1 MKNILWRLS
10 VLAIA
15 AQLVASTA
23 RANVYATLL
32 KMDNAHDAVTAVG
45 HGNVNITFIL
55 NEPATVGTTIN
66 ISSVTNLIRT
76 LVFGPGTNGTW
87 RGTNL
92 CVWDGNDSNGV
103 AVPSAIYSFAIT
115 TAAVGYTNW
124 TQISRDTDAG
134 NYVYNPRGVAVD
146 NITNSFFYGR
156 VFVGSAQQKYSTNNN
171 PIPGNNDTILKLN
184 ADSSIP
190 GDGPSGN
197 GGYQIYDDGSQ
208 DLPQKMRMG
217 DDERLYMN
225 DLTDYGEI
233 VAFDPLL
240 STYEV
245 VLNVANY
252 VNNPFYP
259 NMVNNQG
266 GWLSL
271 DVTGTPTTNGLVW
284 LGDEDPSGA
293 GIYYWH
299 LITNGIVDPN
309 DTTGTNAVPIGNSLT
324 VAASGG
330 LMVDANSNIFV
341 GQYLTDQGDTNA
353 GCMLFTNLP
362 GNNIASA
369 LAWKATNLLGVY
381 DTTIDSRQNPKYVAC
396 ALNGAPA
403 TNGVRILNAK
413 TGSTVA
419 SLDPT
424 NQYYATAWDTAGNV
438 YGVSETAHLLRIFS
452 PPGTNQTTLTVLVHV
467 EPIIASIIYK
477 NANVII
483 TFLAAASDVA
493 SQFSLVSA
501 PVINGTFTDTL
512 APISLITNGTFTVT
526 TPANGAVQFYKIK
539 SSR

>member
-1 MKNILWRLS
+1 M
-10 VLAIA
+10 A
-15 AQLVASTA
+15 AHLLASTA
-23 RANVYATLL
+23 RANVYATNL
-32 KMDNAHDAVTAVG
+32 KLDNAHDPVTAVG

-55 NEPATVGTTIN
+55 NESATLGTTIN
-66 ISSVTNLIRT
+66 ISSATNLIRT
-76 LVFGPGTNGTW
+76 LIFGPGTNGTW

-124 TQISRDTDAG
+124 TQISRDTNAG
-134 NYVYNPRGVAVD
+134 NYAYAPRGVAVD

-156 VFVGSAQQKYSTNNN
+156 VFVGNAGTG
-171 PIPGNNDTILKLN
+171 PHPGTVPGDNDTILKLN
-184 ADSSIP
+184 ADGSIP
-190 GDGPSGN
+190 GDGQSGN
-197 GGYQIYDDGSQ
+197 GGYQIYDDGSR
-208 DLPQKMRMG
+208 DLPQKMRVG

-233 VAFDPLL
+233 VAFNTLL
-240 STYEV
+240 SAYQV
-245 VLNVANY
+245 VLNVNNY

-259 NMVNNQG
+259 NMVNDQG
-266 GWLSL
+266 GWFSL
-271 DVTGTPTTNGLVW
+271 DVTTTNGLVW
-284 LGDEDPSGA
+284 LGDEDPNGA

-309 DTTGTNAVPIGNSLT
+309 DTTGTNAVPVGGALT

-330 LMVDANSNIFV
+330 LMVDANSNIYV
-341 GQYLTDQGDTNA
+341 GQYLTDQGDPNA
-353 GCMLFTNLP
+353 GCMLLTNLP
-362 GNNIASA
+362 GTNIASA
-369 LAWKATNLLGVY
+369 LAWKASNLLGVS

-403 TNGVRILNAK
+403 TNGIMILNAK
-413 TGSTVA
+413 TGATIA
-419 SLDPT
+419 SIDPT

-438 YGVSETAHLLRIFS
+438 YGVSESAHLLRVFS

-467 EPIIASIIYK
+467 EPIISSIVYK
-477 NANVII
+477 SGNVTV
-483 TFLAAASDVA
+483 TFLAAATDVA
-493 SQFSLVSA
+493 SQFSLIGA
-501 PVINGTFTDTL
+501 PVITGPFTNTL
-512 APISLITNGTFTVT
+512 ASVSLVTNGTFTVM